1 LIVGGTPGRPRYD
14 NPTHRQPEP
23 SMPIPNSANLVTR
36 RRLLLASGVL
46 ATIGLSGVAS
56 VQERRFDAQPGAWR
70 MFDVTTQVEIKKA
83 NGATCVWLPIP
94 SIDSTFQKS
103 LKSTCSGNASL
114 AHVVAD
120 SKYGAK
126 MPYAEFDPATK
137 SPQLVLTSRVQT
149 RNRATDWERTVEAG
163 EDAATLKSWT
173 PPIDLMPTDG
183 IVLDV
188 ARRATRGAWS
198 DEAKVRQIYDWV
210 ISHTYREPAVRGG
223 GVGDIKTM
231 LETGNFGGK
240 CADINGLFVG
250 LCRAVGIPARDVYGV
265 RVAPSAF
272 GYRELGGDPGRLQGA
287 QHCRAEV
294 WLRQRGWVTMD
305 PADVAKVMRQET
317 PEWIKD
323 ERNPLVVPV
332 RKALYGGSEGNWR
345 AFNNA
350 HDVVLP
356 GAHGARLGFLMY
368 PQAENANGRYD
379 ALDADNFK
387 YTITAREITG

>member
-1 LIVGGTPGRPRYD
+1 
-14 NPTHRQPEP
+14 
-23 SMPIPNSANLVTR
+23 MPIPTSANPVTR
-36 RRLLLASGVL
+36 RSLLLASGAL
-46 ATIGLSGVAS
+46 AMTGLSRVAIA
-56 VQERRFDAQPGAWR
+56 QERRFDPQPGAWR
-70 MFDVTTQVEIKKA
+70 TFDVTTQVEIKEPSD
-83 NGATCVWLPIP
+83 ATRVWLPIP
-94 SIDSTFQKS
+94 SIDSTYQKS
-103 LKSTCSGNASL
+103 LESTWSGNAAS
-114 AHVVAD
+114 ARIVAD

-126 MPYAEFDPATK
+126 MLVAEFDAATK

-149 RNRATDWERTVEAG
+149 RNRATDWERTVEVG

-173 PPIDLMPTDG
+173 RPTDLMPTDG
-183 IVLDV
+183 IVLDT
-188 ARRATRGAWS
+188 ARGATRGAWS

-210 ISHTYREPAVRGG
+210 VAHTYREPTVRGC
-223 GVGDIKTM
+223 GVGDIKSM

-250 LCRAVGIPARDVYGV
+250 LCRAAGIPARDIYGV
-265 RVAPSAF
+265 RIAPSAF
-272 GYRELGGDPGRLQGA
+272 GYRELGGNPAKLQGA

-294 WLRQRGWVTMD
+294 WLKQRGWVAMD

-323 ERNPLVVPV
+323 ERNPLIVPV
-332 RKALYGGSEGNWR
+332 KKALYGGWEGNWM

-350 HDVVLP
+350 HDVALP
-356 GAHGARLGFLMY
+356 GARGARLGFLMY

-387 YTITAREITG
+387 YAITAREITG